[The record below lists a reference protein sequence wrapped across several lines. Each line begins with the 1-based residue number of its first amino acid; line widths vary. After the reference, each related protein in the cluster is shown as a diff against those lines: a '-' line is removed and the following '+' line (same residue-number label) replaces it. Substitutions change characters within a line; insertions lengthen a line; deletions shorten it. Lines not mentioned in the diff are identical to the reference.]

1 MVRKLHGY
9 NGLRLI
15 TLNINFFEI
24 AMLRD
29 VMCVKMH
36 GYLRRSIAKSL
47 WIVNATLRLKISSEL
62 ATRQLLQKVHLIG

>member
-15 TLNINFFEI
+15 TLNINLFEI
-24 AMLRD
+24 AMLLG
-29 VMCVKMH
+29 VVWANMH

-62 ATRQLLQKVHLIG
+62 ATRQLLQKVYLIG